1 MTSVSIPLAVLDA
14 PEFNGLQWGD
24 QKFLIALYIV
34 NSDVERFTIDLSR
47 PEMYRQSAG
56 SWLVNRI
63 HRLMKAGLLIKTGQQ
78 RTSKYGHVRVF
89 AFKHSAYPEPA
100 DNCIVAPQ
108 DLSANY

>member
-34 NSDVERFTIDLSR
+34 NSDVERFTIDISK

-56 SWLVNRI
+56 VWLVNRI
-63 HRLMKAGLLIKTGQQ
+63 HRLIKAGLLVIAGRQ
-78 RTSKYGHVRVF
+78 RTSKYGHTRVF
-89 AFKHSAYPEPA
+89 SFKHSASM
-100 DNCIVAPQ
+100 Q
-108 DLSANY
+108 